1 MKGCDVR
8 RPAGIHQELVWL
20 QISED
25 LEKTGSFMV
34 MIKNQ
39 CRVFR
44 CTVNWSRARLTLSHI
59 LGSGALES
67 SRI

>member
-1 MKGCDVR
+1 V
-8 RPAGIHQELVWL
+8 VTV
-20 QISED
+20 SED